1 MTCAEFEQV
10 LPDLMEGA
18 HNLEVEAHL
27 NSCPKCWELVSDL
40 RAITDECKLL
50 RSSEEPSL
58 QVWNSIESALHREGL
73 IRESEPRRPFLV
85 PSTKRSWG
93 ATAWLVPLAAVLLIA
108 IAFIM
113 SRPGTDRVAQQANP
127 PVQITAPTTSAT
139 TGETADDD
147 QQVLAEVAD
156 SAPMMEATYEE
167 NLKNVNS
174 YIRDAEAA
182 LKADPNDD
190 EARQYLM
197 EARQQKEMLYEMAL
211 DRSLP

>member
-18 HNLEVEAHL
+18 PNLEVEAHL

-85 PSTKRSWG
+85 PTTRRRWG

-108 IAFIM
+108 IAFVM
-113 SRPGTDRVAQQANP
+113 SRPGMDRVAKQTNP
-127 PVQITAPTTSAT
+127 PAQVTVPTSPTS
-139 TGETADDD
+139 GETADDD

-167 NLKNVNS
+167 NLRNVNS
-174 YIRDAEAA
+174 YIHDAEAA
-182 LKADPNDD
+182 LKENPNDD

>member
-85 PSTKRSWG
+85 PTTRRRWG

-108 IAFIM
+108 IAFVM
-113 SRPGTDRVAQQANP
+113 SRPGMDRVAKQTNP
-127 PVQITAPTTSAT
+127 PAQVTVPTSPTS
-139 TGETADDD
+139 GETADDG

-156 SAPMMEATYEE
+156 SALMMEATYEE
-167 NLKNVNS
+167 NLRNVNS
-174 YIRDAEAA
+174 YIHDAEAA
-182 LKADPNDD
+182 LTENPNDD

>member
-85 PSTKRSWG
+85 PTTRRRWG

-108 IAFIM
+108 IAFVM
-113 SRPGTDRVAQQANP
+113 SRPGMDRVAKQTNP
-127 PVQITAPTTSAT
+127 PAQVTVPTSPTS
-139 TGETADDD
+139 GETADDD

-167 NLKNVNS
+167 NLRNVNS
-174 YIRDAEAA
+174 YIHDAEAA
-182 LKADPNDD
+182 LTENPNDD

>member
-85 PSTKRSWG
+85 PTTRRRWG

-108 IAFIM
+108 IAFVM
-113 SRPGTDRVAQQANP
+113 SRPGMDRVAKQTNP
-127 PVQITAPTTSAT
+127 PAQVTVPTSPTS
-139 TGETADDD
+139 GETADDD

-156 SAPMMEATYEE
+156 SALMMEATYEE
-167 NLKNVNS
+167 NLRNVNS
-174 YIRDAEAA
+174 YIHDAEAA
-182 LKADPNDD
+182 LKENPNDD

>member
-10 LPDLMEGA
+10 LPDLMDGA

-50 RSSEEPSL
+50 RSSEEPSP
-58 QVWNSIESALHREGL
+58 QVWNSIESALRREGL
-73 IRESEPRRPFLV
+73 IRENEPRRPFLV
-85 PSTKRSWG
+85 PSTRRRWG
-93 ATAWLVPLAAVLLIA
+93 ATAWLVPLTAALLIA
-108 IAFIM
+108 IAFVM
-113 SRPGTDRVAQQANP
+113 SRPGIDRVAQQTNP
-127 PVQITAPTTSAT
+127 PAQVTVPTLPTS
-139 TGETADDD
+139 GESAEDD
-147 QQVLAEVAD
+147 QQVLAEIAN

>member
-50 RSSEEPSL
+50 RSSEEPSP
-58 QVWNSIESALHREGL
+58 QVWNSIESALRREGL
-73 IRESEPRRPFLV
+73 IRESEPRRPFSV
-85 PSTKRSWG
+85 PPTRRRWG
-93 ATAWLVPLAAVLLIA
+93 ASAWLVPLAAALLIA
-108 IAFIM
+108 IAFVM
-113 SRPGTDRVAQQANP
+113 SRPGIDRVAKQNNP
-127 PVQITAPTTSAT
+127 PAQVTVPTSPTS
-139 TGETADDD
+139 GETAEDD

-167 NLKNVNS
+167 NLRNVNS

-182 LKADPNDD
+182 LKANPNDD

>member
-85 PSTKRSWG
+85 PTTRRRWG
-93 ATAWLVPLAAVLLIA
+93 ATVWLVPLAAALLIA
-108 IAFIM
+108 IAFVM
-113 SRPGTDRVAQQANP
+113 SRPGIDRVAKQTNP
-127 PVQITAPTTSAT
+127 PAQVTVPTSPTS
-139 TGETADDD
+139 GETAEDD
-147 QQVLAEVAD
+147 QQVLAEVAA

-167 NLKNVNS
+167 NLRNVNS

-182 LKADPNDD
+182 LKANPNDD